1 MRASLRALFFSRFVP
16 SSAALGAL
24 VTTLSLGAACGP
36 AEKPA
41 DAPLPVVDA
50 GPPPPAPVVVVDA
63 APPPPE
69 NPDDEAIAKAEKD
82 FVDLVARTWP
92 ETATTLGLHDKD
104 DELDP
109 RDQKAWDKALDDED
123 RMLADLR
130 ERFKAPKASKTARI
144 DLEIMEHWLALNVRY
159 ARTTRPLQRFPSI
172 YNSSLN
178 ALFLMTARDYA
189 PAEVRAKNVVARL
202 EKIPGVISAA
212 KQNLLNPP
220 KVWTQVGIEEAKAAK
235 SFFDDIKPFLVKS
248 LPNDKPR
255 VEAALKNAT
264 KAYDDYA
271 KFLVTDV
278 MKRSNGGFAAGRELF
293 DFMLREDFGIDENA
307 DQILATGKKVFAETE
322 AQLTEVSR
330 RIDPKAKGWPDVIKT
345 LKGNHP
351 KAEDLLSAY
360 RTEVLRAKKFL
371 ADKDA
376 IAFPP
381 GDDLDVIDTPP
392 FQRSTVTAAYDQ
404 PPPFDKVTKGFF
416 FVTPVDKT
424 LSKSKQEEMLR
435 ESDHG
440 DLVDTSVH
448 EAYPGHHL
456 QLSFARIHPSP
467 ARRVSSPSVFSE
479 GWALYSEELMN
490 ELGYYTDEERMLQ
503 LEWTLVRAA
512 RIILDVGLHT
522 QNMSFDDAVKL
533 LTDKVHLEHELAVSE
548 VKRYTTSPTQ
558 PSSYLIGREAIFK
571 IRERYKAKMGDTYS
585 LKAFHTEALSHGTIA
600 PGMLARE
607 MFE

>member
-1 MRASLRALFFSRFVP
+1 MRVFLRAPWAP
-16 SSAALGAL
+16 SLLAVTL
-24 VTTLSLGAACGP
+24 VAGLAVGPACSP
-36 AEKPA
+36 AEKRVDVPTPA
-41 DAPLPVVDA
+41 IDAA
-50 GPPPPAPVVVVDA
+50 PPHPPTALVVDA
-63 APPPPE
+63 AAAPPSSE
-69 NPDDEAIAKAEKD
+69 NVDDEAIAKAEKD

-92 ETATTLGLHDKD
+92 ETATTLGLHAKD

-109 RDQKAWDKALDDED
+109 RDQRSWDKALADED
-123 RMLADLR
+123 AMLTDLR

-144 DLEIMEHWLALNVRY
+144 NLEIMQHWLALNVRY
-159 ARTTRPLQRFPSI
+159 ARTMRPLQRSPSI

-178 ALFLMTARDYA
+178 ALFLMTAREYA
-189 PAEVRAKNVVARL
+189 PADVRAKNVVARL
-202 EKIPGVISAA
+202 ERIPGVIKAA

-220 KVWTQVGIEEAKAAK
+220 KVWTQVGIEEAKAAR

-248 LPNDKPR
+248 LPDDKPR
-255 VEAALKNAT
+255 VEAALKGANA
-264 KAYDDYA
+264 AYDDYV
-271 KFLVTDV
+271 KFLSTDV

-293 DFMLREDFGIDENA
+293 DFMLHEDFGIDENA
-307 DQILATGKKVFAETE
+307 DQILATGKRVFEQTD
-322 AQLTEVSR
+322 AQMTEVGKR
-330 RIDPKAKGWPDVIKT
+330 LDPKAKGWPEVVKK

-351 KAEDLLSAY
+351 KADDLLSSY

-381 GDDLDVIDTPP
+381 GDDLDIIDTPP

-424 LSKSKQEEMLR
+424 LSKAKQEEMLR

-456 QLSFARIHPSP
+456 QLSFARLHPSP
-467 ARRVSSPSVFSE
+467 ARRVSSPSVFAE
-479 GWALYSEELMN
+479 GWALYSEELMS

-512 RIILDVGLHT
+512 RIVIDVGLHT
-522 QNMSFDDAVKL
+522 QGMSFEDGVKM

-571 IRERYKAKMGDTYS
+571 IRERYKAKQGDKYS
-585 LKAFHTEALSHGTIA
+585 LKAFHTEALSHGTVA

-607 MFE
+607 MFD